1 MGRQSKKMRE
11 LLAANDYLIAPC
23 AYDALSARA
32 IEAAGFP
39 IAGTTGYGMHG
50 VVLGQPDT
58 GLLALNE
65 TVSILSKMVDAVD
78 IPILADAEGGY
89 GSAMNVIRAV
99 REYEKA
105 GVAGL
110 FIEDQKQPPNCPFI
124 KAPEVISTEEMV
136 GKKVMVLVNLKPAKL
151 AGVLSEG
158 MLLCAEDENGTL
170 SLMTPEKSMPSGA
183 EIC

>member
-58 GLLALNE
+58 GL
-65 TVSILSKMVDAVD
+65 
-78 IPILADAEGGY
+78 
-89 GSAMNVIRAV
+89 
-99 REYEKA
+99 
-105 GVAGL
+105 
-110 FIEDQKQPPNCPFI
+110 
-124 KAPEVISTEEMV
+124 
-136 GKKVMVLVNLKPAKL
+136 
-151 AGVLSEG
+151 
-158 MLLCAEDENGTL
+158 
-170 SLMTPEKSMPSGA
+170 
-183 EIC
+183 